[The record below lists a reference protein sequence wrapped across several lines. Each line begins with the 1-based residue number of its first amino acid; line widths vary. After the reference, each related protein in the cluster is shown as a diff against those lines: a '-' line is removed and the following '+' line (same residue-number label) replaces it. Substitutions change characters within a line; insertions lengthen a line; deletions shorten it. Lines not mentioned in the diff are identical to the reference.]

1 MVEVARS
8 AQIVRFGI
16 FDADL
21 QTGELHKNGVRVPL
35 QGQPFQVCAIL
46 LSHAGELVSREELRQ
61 KVWPEDTFVDFD
73 QALNT
78 AITKI
83 RTALGDEPDN
93 PRFVETLPR
102 RGYRFIGSV
111 DKPSPL
117 EPSPT
122 APKGRFERLTARR
135 NWLVVSTTLLIL
147 LSGIG
152 IWRFSRNR
160 VYPALPPIE
169 VAPLAGLPGVQIEPA
184 FSPDGNQVAFVLRG
198 TQNCGIYTTMVGG
211 EKSLRLTS
219 DCDDTS
225 PTWSPDGR
233 RVAFYRYDN
242 GMAIY
247 VVPAFGG
254 SEHRLY
260 MGPFNPSARG
270 LDWSPDG
277 NVLAFSGGR
286 RTGKALGF
294 RYFRSSIPRHES
306 SRHPQARRSIIPPPS
321 RPTVR
326 PLLSSEE
333 LLRVRWRTSM

>member
-1 MVEVARS
+1 MASSWTRRS
-8 AQIVRFGI
+8 RISETLR
-16 FDADL
+16 
-21 QTGELHKNGVRVPL
+21 PL
-35 QGQPFQVCAIL
+35 A
-46 LSHAGELVSREELRQ
+46 
-61 KVWPEDTFVDFD
+61 
-73 QALNT
+73 
-78 AITKI
+78 
-83 RTALGDEPDN
+83 DN
-93 PRFVETLPR
+93 PRFVQTLPR
-102 RGYRFIGSV
+102 RGYRFIGPV
-111 DKPSPL
+111 DKPSSL
-117 EPSPT
+117 APSPT
-122 APKGRFERLTARR
+122 ARKGRFERLTAKAR
-135 NWLVVSTTLLIL
+135 WISVGATLLAL

-152 IWRFSRNR
+152 VWRFSRNR
-160 VYPALPPIE
+160 VYPVLLPIE

-198 TQNCGIYTTMVGG
+198 TEKNCGIYTTMVGG

-260 MGPFNPSARG
+260 KGPFSPSARG

-286 RTGKALGF
+286 RIGKALGF

-326 PLLSSEE
+326 LLLSSEE
-333 LLRVRWRTSM
+333 LLGVRWRTSM